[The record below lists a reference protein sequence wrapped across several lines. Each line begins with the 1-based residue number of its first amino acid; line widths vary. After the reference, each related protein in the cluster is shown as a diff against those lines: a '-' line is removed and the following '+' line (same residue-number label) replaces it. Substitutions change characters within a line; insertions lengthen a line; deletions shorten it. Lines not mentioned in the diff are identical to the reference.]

1 MAFQDLLSVNAL
13 SGALQLLAN
22 ATTYQAW
29 LTAAEKLDE
38 LEGVGEWKKDPT
50 SPYYDSRLIQERLV
64 EMKRVG
70 LLLPDLAL
78 FVDRSEYYKHSYT
91 DFSSRTASG

>member
-1 MAFQDLLSVNAL
+1 MTKKRRSQDNMGYILCVGILGFAKISDL

-70 LLLPDLAL
+70 SRLPI
-78 FVDRSEYYKHSYT
+78 
-91 DFSSRTASG
+91 